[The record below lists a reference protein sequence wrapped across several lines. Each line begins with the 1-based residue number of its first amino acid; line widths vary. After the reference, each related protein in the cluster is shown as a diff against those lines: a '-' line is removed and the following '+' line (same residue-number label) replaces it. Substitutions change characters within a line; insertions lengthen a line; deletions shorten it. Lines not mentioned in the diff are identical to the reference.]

1 MKTFFVGIDISKDW
15 LDVALVDGASMCVID
30 AFRED
35 NTIEGIGKILRKC
48 ARKSQDNKLW
58 FCFEHTG
65 NYGLL
70 LAQLLEN
77 GGFAY
82 SAVPALEIKQ
92 SIGMT
97 RGKNDRV
104 DAERIAFYA
113 AANAYKL
120 KETKLPGKQLLRV
133 KHLLTHRSQ
142 LVKISQ
148 QLQNSR
154 KSTIIAGKSVDLKD
168 LIESLEVKICE
179 IKAEINLIEEKIKA
193 EIAADDKLQ
202 ENFKKITT
210 VKGVGLMIAA
220 TMIVCTNNFTA
231 FEDPRKFNCF
241 AGLAPFSYSSGSSIQ
256 GKTRTSS
263 LRNKNMKKL
272 LFNGANTAV
281 MYDHELSNYYK
292 RKKSEGKHHMVV
304 INAVACKIV
313 YRIFAVLKREEP
325 YVNLT
330 R

>member
-15 LDVALVDGASMCVID
+15 LDVAIVDKQCMSIID
-30 AFRED
+30 TFRND

-48 ARKSQDNKLW
+48 SRKSEDNKLW

-77 GGFAY
+77 EGLAY

-97 RGKNDRV
+97 RGKSDQV

-113 AANAYKL
+113 AANRYKL
-120 KETKLPGKQLLRV
+120 KETKLPGKKLLKV
-133 KHLLTHRSQ
+133 KHLLTYRTQ

-154 KSTIIAGKSVDLKD
+154 KSTLIAGKSVDLKD
-168 LIESLEVKICE
+168 VIQSLEMKICE
-179 IKAEINLIEEKIKA
+179 IKTEITAIEEKIKA
-193 EIAADDKLQ
+193 EIASDDELSGT
-202 ENFKKITT
+202 FKKITT

-220 TMIVCTNNFTA
+220 TMIVYTNNFTA

-241 AGLAPFSYSSGSSIQ
+241 AGLAPFSYSSGSSIH

-263 LRNKNMKKL
+263 LRNKTMKKL